1 MSHQALNWVNQI
13 RLLGTFV
20 PNTPYKKA
28 ESVAGRNPSLL
39 TGSVF
44 YSAIFY
50 NSNFVLIDMILAGRN
65 TVNKI

>member
-1 MSHQALNWVNQI
+1 MPLSIRI
-13 RLLGTFV
+13 RLLGAFA
-20 PNTPYKKA
+20 PNTPLKERRASSKW
-28 ESVAGRNPSLL
+28 ESL
-39 TGSVF
+39 TAYWLCF